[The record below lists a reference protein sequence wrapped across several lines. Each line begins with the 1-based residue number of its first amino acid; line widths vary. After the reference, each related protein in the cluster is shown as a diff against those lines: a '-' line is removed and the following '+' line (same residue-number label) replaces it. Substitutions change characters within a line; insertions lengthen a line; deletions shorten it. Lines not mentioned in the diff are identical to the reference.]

1 MGRRDTLSMLGLPPS
16 VSGLVSGLLSG
27 LGWIAL
33 TILLLNAAMWLLQPG
48 MVFYPT
54 RALAATPADWGLAF
68 EDVELTTE
76 DGTRLHG
83 WYIPHPDATHT
94 LLFFHG
100 NAGNIS
106 HRGDS
111 IAIFHRLGLSVLIID
126 YRGYG
131 RSAGRPSEAGV
142 YLDARTAR
150 DHLVEARAVDPAS
163 ILIFGRSLGASVAAD
178 LAARVPSGGVILE
191 SGFSSARDMARRLY
205 PGLHRILYLRFDFD
219 AAERLSRVRSPVLVL
234 HSPDDEIVPY
244 ALGRK
249 LFEAAREPKRFV
261 DLRGDHNSGFLAS
274 QPDYE
279 RSLAAFIGALGPF
292 QPPET
297 SDESV
302 RTR

>member
-1 MGRRDTLSMLGLPPS
+1 MTG
-16 VSGLVSGLLSG
+16 V
-27 LGWIAL
+27 I
-33 TILLLNAAMWLLQPG
+33 LLNALLWMLQPG

-54 RALAATPADWGLAF
+54 RAIAATPADWGLAF
-68 EDVELTTE
+68 EDVELTTD
-76 DGTRLHG
+76 DGVRLHG
-83 WYIPHPDATHT
+83 WYIPHPHATHT

-111 IAIFHRLGLSVLIID
+111 IAIFNRLGLSVLIID

-131 RSAGRPSEAGV
+131 RSAGHPNESGL
-142 YLDARTAR
+142 YLDALAAW
-150 DHLVEARAVDPAS
+150 DHLVEARGVDPTR

-191 SGFSSARDMARRLY
+191 SGFSSARDMARHLY
-205 PGLHRILYLRFDFD
+205 PGLHRVLYLRFDFD
-219 AAERLSRVRSPVLVL
+219 AAERLSRVRSPFLVL

-244 ALGRK
+244 TLGRK
-249 LFEAAREPKRFV
+249 LFEAAHEPKRFI
-261 DLRGDHNSGFLAS
+261 DLQGDHNSGFLTS

-279 RSLAAFIGALGPF
+279 GSLAAFIGSLGTS

>member
-1 MGRRDTLSMLGLPPS
+1 MLGLPPS
-16 VSGLVSGLLSG
+16 VSGLVPGLLSG
-27 LGWIAL
+27 LGWIASA
-33 TILLLNAAMWLLQPG
+33 ILLLNAAMWVLQPG

-54 RALAATPADWGLAF
+54 HALAATPADWGLAF
-68 EDVELTTE
+68 EDVELTAE

-111 IAIFHRLGLSVLIID
+111 ITIFNRLGLSVLIID

-131 RSAGRPSEAGV
+131 RSAGRPSEAGI
-142 YLDARTAR
+142 YRDARAAR
-150 DHLVEARAVDPAS
+150 NHLVEVRGVDPKR

-178 LAARVPSGGVILE
+178 LAAHVPSDGVILE
-191 SGFSSARDMARRLY
+191 SGFSSARDMARHVY

-219 AAERLSRVRSPVLVL
+219 AARRLSRVRSPVLVL
-234 HSPDDEIVPY
+234 HSRDDEIVPY

-261 DLRGDHNSGFLAS
+261 DLRGNHNSGFLAS

-279 RSLAAFIGALGPF
+279 RALAAFIGSLGTP
-292 QPPET
+292 QPPAT

>member
-1 MGRRDTLSMLGLPPS
+1 MLGLPAS
-16 VSGLVSGLLSG
+16 VSGLVAGLLSG

-33 TILLLNAAMWLLQPG
+33 VIVLLNAAMWMLQPG

-54 RALAATPADWGLAF
+54 RVLEATPADWGLPF
-68 EDVELTTE
+68 EDVELTAD

-83 WYIPHPDATHT
+83 WYIQHPDATHT

-111 IAIFHRLGLSVLIID
+111 IAIFNRLGLSVLIVD

-131 RSAGRPSEAGV
+131 RSAGRASEAGL
-142 YLDARTAR
+142 YRDAVAAR
-150 DHLVEARAVDPAS
+150 DYLVEARGVDPAS

-178 LAARVPSGGVILE
+178 LASRVPTGGVVLE
-191 SGFSSARDMARRLY
+191 SGFSSARDMARHLY
-205 PGLHRILYLRFDFD
+205 PGLHRVLYLRFDFD

-279 RSLAAFIGALGPF
+279 RSLAAFIGSLGLS

-297 SDESV
+297 SDEL
-302 RTR
+302 TRNR

>member
-1 MGRRDTLSMLGLPPS
+1 MLGLPGS
-16 VSGLVSGLLSG
+16 VSGLVAGLLSG
-27 LGWIAL
+27 LGSIAL
-33 TILLLNAAMWLLQPG
+33 VFVLLNAAMWMLQPG

-54 RALAATPADWGLAF
+54 RVLEATPADWGLPF
-68 EDVELTTE
+68 EDVELTAE
-76 DGTRLHG
+76 DGTRLLG
-83 WYIPHPDATHT
+83 WYIPYPDATRT

-111 IAIFHRLGLSVLIID
+111 IAIFNRLGLSVLIVD

-131 RSAGRPSEAGV
+131 RSAGRASEAGL
-142 YLDARTAR
+142 YLDAVAAR
-150 DHLVEARAVDPAS
+150 DYLVEARGVDPAS

-178 LAARVPSGGVILE
+178 LAARAPSGGVILE
-191 SGFSSARDMARRLY
+191 SGFSSARDMARHLY
-205 PGLHRILYLRFDFD
+205 PGLHHVLYLRFDFD
-219 AAERLSRVRSPVLVL
+219 AAERLSRVRAPVLVL
-234 HSPDDEIVPY
+234 HSRDDEIVPY

-279 RSLAAFIGALGPF
+279 RTLAAFIGALGTP

-297 SDESV
+297 SDESA
-302 RTR
+302 RNR

>member
-1 MGRRDTLSMLGLPPS
+1 MLGLPPS

-33 TILLLNAAMWLLQPG
+33 AILLLNAAMWILQPG

-68 EDVELTTE
+68 EDVDLTAD
-76 DGTRLHG
+76 DGIRLHG
-83 WYIPHPDATHT
+83 WYIPNTDATHT

-111 IAIFHRLGLSVLIID
+111 IAIFNRLGLSLLIID

-142 YLDARTAR
+142 YLDARAAR
-150 DHLVEARAVDPAS
+150 KHLVEVRGVDPER
-163 ILIFGRSLGASVAAD
+163 ILVFGRSLGASVAAD

-191 SGFSSARDMARRLY
+191 SGFSSARDMARHLY
-205 PGLHRILYLRFDFD
+205 PGLHRVLYLRYDFD

-244 ALGRK
+244 TLGRK

-261 DLRGDHNSGFLAS
+261 DLRGDHNNGFLAS

-279 RSLAAFIGALGPF
+279 RGLAAFLGSLATP
-292 QPPET
+292 QAPET
-297 SDESV
+297 SDVSV
-302 RTR
+302 RNR

>member
-1 MGRRDTLSMLGLPPS
+1 MLGLPTS
-16 VSGLVSGLLSG
+16 VADLASGLLSG
-27 LGWIAL
+27 LGWIASA
-33 TILLLNAAMWLLQPG
+33 ILLLNAAMWLLQPG

-54 RALAATPADWGLAF
+54 RVLDATPADWGLQF
-68 EDVELTTE
+68 EDVELTAS

-83 WYIPHPDATHT
+83 WFIPHPDATHT
-94 LLFFHG
+94 LIFFHG
-100 NAGNIS
+100 NTGNIS

-131 RSAGRPSEAGV
+131 RSSGRPSEAGI
-142 YLDARTAR
+142 YRDALAAR
-150 DHLVEARAVDPAS
+150 DHLVGVRGGDPAS

-178 LAARVPSGGVILE
+178 LASRGPSAGVILE
-191 SGFSSARDMARRLY
+191 SGFSSARDMARHLY
-205 PGLHRILYLRFDFD
+205 PGLHRVLYLRFDFD

-261 DLRGDHNSGFLAS
+261 DLRGDHNNGFLAS

-279 RSLAAFIGALGPF
+279 RSLAAFISSLGPS

-297 SDESV
+297 SDESA
-302 RTR
+302 RNR

>member
-1 MGRRDTLSMLGLPPS
+1 MLGLPPS
-16 VSGLVSGLLSG
+16 VSGLMSGLLSG
-27 LGWIAL
+27 LGWIASA
-33 TILLLNAAMWLLQPG
+33 ILLLNAALWLLQPG

-68 EDVELTTE
+68 EDVELTAE

-111 IAIFHRLGLSVLIID
+111 IAIFNRLGLSVLIID

-142 YLDARTAR
+142 YLDARAAR
-150 DHLVEARAVDPAS
+150 DHLVEVRGVDPKR
-163 ILIFGRSLGASVAAD
+163 IIIFGRSLGASVAAD

-191 SGFSSARDMARRLY
+191 SGFSSARDMARHLY
-205 PGLHRILYLRFDFD
+205 PGLHRVLYLRFDFD

-234 HSPDDEIVPY
+234 HSPHDEIVPY
-244 ALGRK
+244 SLGRK
-249 LFEAAREPKRFV
+249 LFEAAREPKRLV

-279 RSLAAFIGALGPF
+279 RSLAAFIGALGPS

-297 SDESV
+297 SDETA

>member
-1 MGRRDTLSMLGLPPS
+1 MLGFPPS
-16 VSGLVSGLLSG
+16 VSGLASGLISG
-27 LGWIAL
+27 IGWIAL
-33 TILLLNAAMWLLQPG
+33 TILLLNTAMWLLQPA

-68 EDVELTTE
+68 EDVELTAD

-94 LLFFHG
+94 LLFLHG

-111 IAIFHRLGLSVLIID
+111 IAIFNRLGLSVLIID

-131 RSAGRPSEAGV
+131 RSGGRPGEAGL
-142 YLDARTAR
+142 YLDARAAR
-150 DHLVEARAVDPAS
+150 DHLVEERGVDPER
-163 ILIFGRSLGASVAAD
+163 ILVFGRSLGASVAAD
-178 LAARVPSGGVILE
+178 LAARVPVGGVILE
-191 SGFSSARDMARRLY
+191 SGFSSARDMARHLY
-205 PGLHRILYLRFDFD
+205 PGLHRLLHLRFDFD
-219 AAERLSRVRSPVLVL
+219 AARRLSRVRNPVLVL
-234 HSPDDEIVPY
+234 HSRDDEIVPY

-249 LFEAAREPKRFV
+249 LFDGAPEPKRFIE
-261 DLRGDHNSGFLAS
+261 LRGDHNSGFLAS

-279 RSLAAFIGALGPF
+279 RSLAAFIGSLGRS

-297 SDESV
+297 SDESA